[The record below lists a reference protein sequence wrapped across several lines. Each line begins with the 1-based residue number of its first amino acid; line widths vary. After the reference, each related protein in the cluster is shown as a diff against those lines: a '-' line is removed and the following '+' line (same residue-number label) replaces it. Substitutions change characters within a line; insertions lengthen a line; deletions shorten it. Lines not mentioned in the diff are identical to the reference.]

1 MMWRCTDREQEHDR
15 GDGGAASLLG
25 CSSTT
30 VTLTERR
37 HNGGS
42 FTDGDQSRD
51 REDVGWTRE
60 QCCVVVAAVLGQ
72 H

>member
-1 MMWRCTDREQEHDR
+1 MWRCTDREQENDR

-25 CSSTT
+25 CSLMTA
-30 VTLTERR
+30 TLTEMR

-51 REDVGWTRE
+51 RED
-60 QCCVVVAAVLGQ
+60 
-72 H
+72 